1 MTLVD
6 ISIRRPVSVI
16 VGVILLVL
24 FGLLALYRI
33 PVQLVPSVDRAEIS
47 VQTIWPGASPE
58 EIEREII
65 LEQEEQLK
73 SVEGVRR
80 MTSES
85 LDSVGRILLEFPVGT
100 DITAA
105 LVRVSNKLDQ
115 VADYP
120 DRTEEPILTTV
131 APNAGAI
138 AWFMLRRLPGNQRP
152 IDSYHYLVEDVIK
165 PRLERV
171 KGVSQSNFFGG
182 REQELQ
188 VVIDPDALAAR
199 GITLSELARTL
210 AIENE
215 TISAGD
221 FDESKR
227 RYLVRTLGEYKAP
240 QDILDVV
247 VARRDGKRI
256 FVRDIA
262 EVRLDYKKRRSVV
275 RAFGVQ
281 TIAMNAI
288 REPGSNVMEVMEG
301 IRQAVRELNGG
312 ILADQDVEII
322 QAYDETEYID
332 SAIALVRQ
340 NIIVGGSL
348 AILVLLLFLRSWRSL
363 VVIAAA
369 IPICVVGTFLAMS
382 VFGRNINVISLA
394 GMSFAVGMVVDNA
407 IVVLENMHR
416 HWQEGKSARRAA
428 QEGTVEVWGAILAST
443 LTTMA
448 VFLPVLYIKEE
459 AGQLFRDI
467 AIAVS
472 CAVGLSLIVSITVIP
487 SLGARI
493 LGIRRRNSRT
503 PASVSS
509 RWFRPVTRIPEMVS
523 QKVFEIS
530 GSVSGRIAVIAL
542 FTILSVL
549 IVFAL
554 VPKAEYLPQGNQNF
568 VFGIIVPPPGY
579 SFDELSEVGSHIEK
593 SLEPYFRYPG
603 MIRIDNPKEPVI
615 SKFWYVAWG
624 STAFV
629 GGGAEDPLRAR
640 ELIPILQKPMMEV
653 PGVFGFASQWG
664 LFQNNFGGSR
674 TIDIEIHGPDLERL
688 IALGRDIYAGV
699 TQAVPGVQIRPEPS
713 LNISYP
719 QLQVV
724 PD

>member
-188 VVIDPDALAAR
+188 VIIDPDALAAR
-199 GITLSELARTL
+199 GITISELARIL
-210 AIENE
+210 AVENE
-215 TISAGD
+215 NISAGD

-448 VFLPVLYIKEE
+448 VFLPVLYIK
-459 AGQLFRDI
+459 
-467 AIAVS
+467 
-472 CAVGLSLIVSITVIP
+472 
-487 SLGARI
+487 
-493 LGIRRRNSRT
+493 
-503 PASVSS
+503 
-509 RWFRPVTRIPEMVS
+509 
-523 QKVFEIS
+523 
-530 GSVSGRIAVIAL
+530 
-542 FTILSVL
+542 
-549 IVFAL
+549 
-554 VPKAEYLPQGNQNF
+554 
-568 VFGIIVPPPGY
+568 
-579 SFDELSEVGSHIEK
+579 
-593 SLEPYFRYPG
+593 
-603 MIRIDNPKEPVI
+603 
-615 SKFWYVAWG
+615 
-624 STAFV
+624 
-629 GGGAEDPLRAR
+629 
-640 ELIPILQKPMMEV
+640 
-653 PGVFGFASQWG
+653 
-664 LFQNNFGGSR
+664 
-674 TIDIEIHGPDLERL
+674 
-688 IALGRDIYAGV
+688 
-699 TQAVPGVQIRPEPS
+699 
-713 LNISYP
+713 
-719 QLQVV
+719 
-724 PD
+724 